1 MSAIERRAFLP
12 FPPACRVR
20 YDNNMLNDTA
30 NQVLAA
36 IDARQ
41 SELVALLQALVRIPS
56 ESDAAGGNEGACQRF
71 VMQKMRGLG
80 LEIDSFQLKDV
91 PSARQHPAWL
101 ELKQNYHGRPTVVGK
116 WAGGDGPSL
125 MLLAHVDTV
134 PAGDLRGWTR
144 DPWSGEIVDGKVFG
158 RGACDDKNGTAAML
172 FAVEVL
178 RGLGFQPAG
187 DLYLASTI
195 HEEGGYGNGI
205 ILLGER
211 GYRPGGALYLDGR
224 VGNASL
230 TWHGAGD
237 LFLDIRPAKSAR
249 RQVWAIHRR
258 VEEIIHLLRE
268 ERAAIFAAN
277 PHFAGSN
284 AAGRSIA
291 ASPIIP
297 RYFDRLRATPALRYC
312 IHISSVTGEVEAE
325 IKRRVE
331 EAFRD
336 GLREFGARLTFTYPS
351 AWFEPVHYGADTAIS
366 RTLIAAATAANG
378 YPPPI
383 ACGSKSDGYIF
394 FNHYGVP
401 VANYGTGPF
410 GAGGAHGPDEALP
423 IPSLVELAKVAA
435 LTVLHWQRS

>member
-1 MSAIERRAFLP
+1 MTETSFEKTILKAIE
-12 FPPACRVR
+12 
-20 YDNNMLNDTA
+20 
-30 NQVLAA
+30 
-36 IDARQ
+36 ARQ
-41 SELVALLQALVRIPS
+41 HDLVALLQALIRIPS
-56 ESDAAGGNEGACQRF
+56 ESDAAGGNEGECQRF
-71 VMQKMRGLG
+71 VMKRMRGLG

-91 PSARQHPAWL
+91 PSARRHPAWL
-101 ELKQNYHGRPTVVGK
+101 ELKQNYRGRPTVVGK

-125 MLLAHVDTV
+125 MLLAHIDTV
-134 PAGDLRGWTR
+134 PAGDLQQWTR
-144 DPWSGEIVDGKVFG
+144 DPWSGEIVDGKVCG
-158 RGACDDKNGTAAML
+158 RGACDDKNGVAAML

-178 RGLGFQPAG
+178 REFGFQPAG

-195 HEEGGYGNGI
+195 HEENGYGNGI

-230 TWHGAGD
+230 SWHGAGD
-237 LFLDIRPAKSAR
+237 LFLDIRLAKSAR
-249 RQVWAIHRR
+249 RQVWAIHQR
-258 VEEIIHLLRE
+258 VEEIIRRLQE

-277 PHFAGSN
+277 PHFAGSGS
-284 AAGRSIA
+284 AARSITA
-291 ASPIIP
+291 TPIIL
-297 RYFDRLRATPALRYC
+297 RYFDRLRAIPALRYR
-312 IHISSVTGEVEAE
+312 INIFSVTGEKETE

-336 GLREFGARLTFTYPS
+336 GLREFGARLQFTYPS
-351 AWFEPVHYGADTAIS
+351 AWFEPVHYGVDTPIA
-366 RTLIAAATAANG
+366 RALIAAATAANG

-410 GAGGAHGPDEALP
+410 GEGSAHGPDEALP

-435 LTVLHWQRS
+435 LTVLRWQES